1 MKAIITKA
9 SDSSFLKPFNSNRM
23 ESITKLIA
31 EYGGIIIE
39 KNDFWKG
46 ESINEIKRCFYINDD
61 KLAKHI
67 SKSDYYITIYDD
79 YVE

>member
-1 MKAIITKA
+1 MKAFITKA

-46 ESINEIKRCFYINDD
+46 EPIYEIKRCFYINDD

-67 SKSDYYITIYDD
+67 SQSDYTITIYDD

>member
-1 MKAIITKA
+1 MKAIIIKA
-9 SDSSFLKPFNSNRM
+9 SDGSFLKPFNSNRM
-23 ESITKLIA
+23 ESITKLIT

-39 KNDFWKG
+39 ENDFWKG
-46 ESINEIKRCFYINDD
+46 ESIYEIKRCFHIDDD
-61 KLAKHI
+61 KLAKYI